1 MFYKNLESFLYDK
14 TAELSQKLQE
24 IIGDIVPIYNTGAD
38 MTMDTAL
45 MDAYRHITSI
55 VDSWCKLVLQMEMM
69 EYGNNTAHLS
79 LRMPDCEHH
88 IHADCGVSGVVINK
102 VNCIYMHT
110 PIGTMDYF
118 VYRCIVDI
126 PNNPVQIFYR
136 WVKEQCSLAHVLIQ
150 LSPDGYVPEEVRQKF
165 DAGESIINWDGSDAE
180 GFSDDIL
187 NASILE
193 MAGIQDPLNLC
204 SLDTCVQ
211 CQTAHCGRCKPR
223 FVLGEFTSPIV
234 PYRNLP
240 QTPGG
245 MTADCR
251 SLV

>member
-1 MFYKNLESFLYDK
+1 MYYKQLEGFLQNK

-38 MTMDTAL
+38 EAMNASL
-45 MDAYRHITSI
+45 EDAYRHITSI
-55 VDSWCKLVLQMEMM
+55 VDSWCKLVLQMEML
-69 EYGNNTAHLS
+69 EYGNNSAHVS
-79 LRMPDCEHH
+79 FIMPDYSHN
-88 IHADCGVSGVVINK
+88 IYVDSGVSGVDSKYPNLAF
-102 VNCIYMHT
+102 MHT

-118 VYRCIVDI
+118 AYRCIVDI

-187 NASILE
+187 NEGILDL
-193 MAGIQDPLNLC
+193 AGISDPLNLC
-204 SLDTCVQ
+204 SLDTCVS
-211 CQTAHCGRCKPR
+211 HID
-223 FVLGEFTSPIV
+223 EFFSA
-234 PYRNLP
+234 Y
-240 QTPGG
+240 GFHEG
-245 MTADCR
+245 YEG
-251 SLV
+251 

>member
-1 MFYKNLESFLYDK
+1 MFKKNLESFLYDK
-14 TAELSQKLQE
+14 TAELSQQLQE

-38 MTMDTAL
+38 MAMDTAL

-55 VDSWCKLVLQMEMM
+55 VDSWCKLVLQMELL
-69 EYGNNTAHLS
+69 EYDNISADVS
-79 LRMPDCEHH
+79 LLMPDNTHNICVE
-88 IHADCGVSGVVINK
+88 CGFSGVV
-102 VNCIYMHT
+102 VNSYHFYNIHT
-110 PIGTMDYF
+110 PIGDMDYF

-126 PNNPVQIFYR
+126 PNNPVQILYR

-150 LSPDGYVPEEVRQKF
+150 LSPDGFVPEEVRQKF
-165 DAGESIINWDGSDAE
+165 DAGESIIDWDGSDAE

-211 CQTAHCGRCKPR
+211 HIE
-223 FVLGEFTSPIV
+223 EFFEQYKGV
-234 PYRNLP
+234 E
-240 QTPGG
+240 G
-245 MTADCR
+245 
-251 SLV
+251 

>member
-1 MFYKNLESFLYDK
+1 MYYKQLEAHLRAK
-14 TAELSQKLQE
+14 TAELSQQLQE

-55 VDSWCKLVLQMEMM
+55 VDSWCKLVLQMELL
-69 EYGNNTAHLS
+69 EYDNISADVS
-79 LRMPDCEHH
+79 LLMPDDMHNICVEC
-88 IHADCGVSGVVINK
+88 AFSGVVTNNYHFYNI
-102 VNCIYMHT
+102 HT
-110 PIGTMDYF
+110 PIGDMDYL

-136 WVKEQCSLAHVLIQ
+136 WVKEQCSLAHILIQ

-187 NASILE
+187 NESILE
-193 MAGIQDPLNLC
+193 MAGIQDPLNLHK
-204 SLDTCVQ
+204 LDACVEHIQ
-211 CQTAHCGRCKPR
+211 
-223 FVLGEFTSPIV
+223 EFFEQYKGV
-234 PYRNLP
+234 E
-240 QTPGG
+240 G
-245 MTADCR
+245 
-251 SLV
+251 

>member
-1 MFYKNLESFLYDK
+1 MYYKQLEGFLRDK
-14 TAELSQKLQE
+14 TAEYSAEMQE
-24 IIGDIVPIYNTGAD
+24 IIGGIVPVYNSGAD
-38 MTMDTAL
+38 EAMNASIK
-45 MDAYRHITSI
+45 DAYRHITSI
-55 VDSWCKLVLQMEMM
+55 VDSWCKLVLQMEML
-69 EYGNNTAHLS
+69 EYENNSAHLS

-102 VNCIYMHT
+102 VDCTYMHT

-118 VYRCIVDI
+118 AYRCIVDI

-136 WVKEQCSLAHVLIQ
+136 WVKEQCSLAHILIQ

-211 CQTAHCGRCKPR
+211 HIE
-223 FVLGEFTSPIV
+223 EFFEQYKGV
-234 PYRNLP
+234 E
-240 QTPGG
+240 G
-245 MTADCR
+245 
-251 SLV
+251 

>member
-1 MFYKNLESFLYDK
+1 MYYKQLEGFLRDK
-14 TAELSQKLQE
+14 TAELSQQLQE
-24 IIGDIVPIYNTGAD
+24 FIGDIVPIYNTGAD

-55 VDSWCKLVLQMEMM
+55 VDSWCKLVLQMELL
-69 EYGNNTAHLS
+69 EYDNISADVS
-79 LRMPDCEHH
+79 LLMPDNMHNICVE
-88 IHADCGVSGVVINK
+88 CGFSGVV
-102 VNCIYMHT
+102 VNNYHFYNIHT
-110 PIGTMDYF
+110 PIGDMDYF

-136 WVKEQCSLAHVLIQ
+136 WVKEQCTLAHVLIQ

-165 DAGESIINWDGSDAE
+165 DAGESIIDWDGSDAE

-187 NASILE
+187 NESILE

-211 CQTAHCGRCKPR
+211 HIE
-223 FVLGEFTSPIV
+223 EFFEQYKGV
-234 PYRNLP
+234 E
-240 QTPGG
+240 G
-245 MTADCR
+245 
-251 SLV
+251 

>member
-14 TAELSQKLQE
+14 TAELSQQLQE

-38 MTMDTAL
+38 MAMDTAL

-55 VDSWCKLVLQMEMM
+55 VDSWCKLVLQMELL
-69 EYGNNTAHLS
+69 EYGNNSAHLS

-102 VNCIYMHT
+102 VNCTYMHT

-165 DAGESIINWDGSDAE
+165 DGGESIINWDSSDAE

-187 NASILE
+187 NESILE
-193 MAGIQDPLNLC
+193 MAGIQDPLNLHK
-204 SLDTCVQ
+204 LDTCVQ
-211 CQTAHCGRCKPR
+211 HIE
-223 FVLGEFTSPIV
+223 EFFEQYKGV
-234 PYRNLP
+234 E
-240 QTPGG
+240 G
-245 MTADCR
+245 
-251 SLV
+251 

>member
-1 MFYKNLESFLYDK
+1 MYYKQLEAHLRAK
-14 TAELSQKLQE
+14 TAELSQQLQE

-45 MDAYRHITSI
+45 MDAYRHTTSI
-55 VDSWCKLVLQMEMM
+55 VDSWCKLVLQMEML
-69 EYGNNTAHLS
+69 EYENNSAHLS

-102 VNCIYMHT
+102 VNCTYMHT

-118 VYRCIVDI
+118 AYRCIVDI

-136 WVKEQCSLAHVLIQ
+136 WVKEQCFLAHILIQ
-150 LSPDGYVPEEVRQKF
+150 LSPDGFVPEEVRQKF
-165 DAGESIINWDGSDAE
+165 DAGETLINWDSSDAE

-187 NASILE
+187 NESILE
-193 MAGIQDPLNLC
+193 MAGISDPLNLC

-211 CQTAHCGRCKPR
+211 HIEKFFLQYKG
-223 FVLGEFTSPIV
+223 VEG
-234 PYRNLP
+234 
-240 QTPGG
+240 
-245 MTADCR
+245 
-251 SLV
+251 

>member
-211 CQTAHCGRCKPR
+211 H
-223 FVLGEFTSPIV
+223 LGEFFKQYKGV
-234 PYRNLP
+234 E
-240 QTPGG
+240 G
-245 MTADCR
+245 
-251 SLV
+251 

>member
-1 MFYKNLESFLYDK
+1 MYYKQLEGFLQNK
-14 TAELSQKLQE
+14 TAELSQQLQE

-55 VDSWCKLVLQMEMM
+55 VDSWCKLVLQMELL
-69 EYGNNTAHLS
+69 EYDNISADVS
-79 LRMPDCEHH
+79 LLMPDDMHNICVEC
-88 IHADCGVSGVVINK
+88 AFSGVVTNNYHFYNI
-102 VNCIYMHT
+102 HT
-110 PIGTMDYF
+110 PIGDMDYF

-136 WVKEQCSLAHVLIQ
+136 WVKEQCSLAHILIQ
-150 LSPDGYVPEEVRQKF
+150 LSPDGFVPEEVRQKF

-187 NASILE
+187 NESILE

-211 CQTAHCGRCKPR
+211 HIE
-223 FVLGEFTSPIV
+223 EFFEQYKGV
-234 PYRNLP
+234 E
-240 QTPGG
+240 G
-245 MTADCR
+245 
-251 SLV
+251 

>member
-1 MFYKNLESFLYDK
+1 MYYKQLEGFLRDK
-14 TAELSQKLQE
+14 TAELSQQMQE
-24 IIGDIVPIYNTGAD
+24 IIGDIVPIYNTGTDIA
-38 MTMDTAL
+38 MDTAL

-55 VDSWCKLVLQMEMM
+55 VDSWCKLVLQMELL
-69 EYGNNTAHLS
+69 EYDNISADVS
-79 LRMPDCEHH
+79 LLMPDDMHNICVEC
-88 IHADCGVSGVVINK
+88 AFSGVVTNNYHFYNI
-102 VNCIYMHT
+102 HT
-110 PIGTMDYF
+110 PIGDMDYF

-136 WVKEQCSLAHVLIQ
+136 WVKEQCFLAHILIQ
-150 LSPDGYVPEEVRQKF
+150 LSPDGFVPEEVRQKF

-211 CQTAHCGRCKPR
+211 H
-223 FVLGEFTSPIV
+223 LGEFFKQYKGV
-234 PYRNLP
+234 E
-240 QTPGG
+240 G
-245 MTADCR
+245 
-251 SLV
+251 

>member
-14 TAELSQKLQE
+14 TAELSQQMQE
-24 IIGDIVPIYNTGAD
+24 IIGDIVPIYNTGVDIA
-38 MTMDTAL
+38 MDTVL
-45 MDAYRHITSI
+45 MDAYRHIISI
-55 VDSWCKLVLQMEMM
+55 VDSWCRLVLQMELL
-69 EYGNNTAHLS
+69 EYDNIAADVSLVVPYESHNVFVECTLSRVVTNNYHFYN
-79 LRMPDCEHH
+79 
-88 IHADCGVSGVVINK
+88 I
-102 VNCIYMHT
+102 HT
-110 PIGTMDYF
+110 PIGDMDYF

-150 LSPDGYVPEEVRQKF
+150 LSPDGFVPEEVRQKF
-165 DAGESIINWDGSDAE
+165 DAGETLINWDSSEAE

-211 CQTAHCGRCKPR
+211 HIE
-223 FVLGEFTSPIV
+223 EFFEQYKGV
-234 PYRNLP
+234 E
-240 QTPGG
+240 G
-245 MTADCR
+245 
-251 SLV
+251 